1 MGVETPGPRYKVG
14 RLARLADSR
23 NRTASR
29 KAAACGLLHRRTKS
43 APLLVSAAVHGRNRR
58 LAVALTVAAVA
69 AFCGFALPAS
79 GAESSNEA
87 ERLRRADEALAARS
101 RAAVLELYALQTQ
114 VRHANAEL
122 AATRA
127 RVTALERERA
137 SVAAALRMARQSAAA
152 AHRGL
157 EERLRALY
165 EQGGTDPIAVI
176 LSSDSLEDAL
186 ETIDGLGFA
195 AQQDRVLIA
204 RTRAARVRLA
214 GLEQKLA
221 ARAEVL
227 GAAARD
233 AEARATALAAREAE
247 RSAFVA
253 SLARERSLN
262 AQQVASLQRTAS
274 AADRRSETLATP
286 EPGGTASPAAAAS
299 ELEEPAV
306 VSIAAPGAR
315 TIVVSATAYAI
326 RGRTASGL
334 PTSWGVAAVD
344 PAVIPLGT
352 RFYVPG
358 YGEAVA
364 ADVGSSV
371 RGNRIDL
378 WFPSLAQALAWG
390 RRTVA
395 IVIR

>member
-1 MGVETPGPRYKVG
+1 M
-14 RLARLADSR
+14 SR
-23 NRTASR
+23 
-29 KAAACGLLHRRTKS
+29 
-43 APLLVSAAVHGRNRR
+43 AVHGRNRR

-79 GAESSNEA
+79 GAESSDEA
-87 ERLRRADEALAARS
+87 DRLRRADEALAARS
-101 RAAVLELYALQTQ
+101 RAAVLELYALQAQ
-114 VRHANAEL
+114 VRRANAEL
-122 AATRA
+122 AATQS

-137 SVAAALRMARQSAAA
+137 SVAATLRIARRSADA

-176 LSSDSLEDAL
+176 LASDSLEDAL

-195 AQQDRVLIA
+195 ARQDRMLIA
-204 RTRAARVRLA
+204 RTRAARARLA
-214 GLEQKLA
+214 RLQQQLA
-221 ARAEVL
+221 ARAEVAA
-227 GAAARD
+227 AAARD
-233 AEARATALAAREAE
+233 AEARAAALAAREAE
-247 RSAFVA
+247 RSAFVD
-253 SLARERSLN
+253 SLARERRLN
-262 AQQVASLQRTAS
+262 AEQIASLAAGGLRGGRTLRDARERPS
-274 AADRRSETLATP
+274 GRY
-286 EPGGTASPAAAAS
+286 GTARRGARRRRAGAARARS
-299 ELEEPAV
+299 
-306 VSIAAPGAR
+306 VSIAASGAR
-315 TIVVSATAYAI
+315 TLVVSATAYAI

-352 RFYVPG
+352 RFFVPG

-371 RGNRIDL
+371 RGNKIDL
-378 WFPSLAQALAWG
+378 WFPSHAQARAWG

>member
-1 MGVETPGPRYKVG
+1 M
-14 RLARLADSR
+14 
-23 NRTASR
+23 
-29 KAAACGLLHRRTKS
+29 
-43 APLLVSAAVHGRNRR
+43 
-58 LAVALTVAAVA
+58 VAAVA

-79 GAESSNEA
+79 GAESSDEA
-87 ERLRRADEALAARS
+87 ERLQRADEALAARA
-101 RAAVLELYALQTQ
+101 RAAVLELYALQAQ

-122 AATRA
+122 AATRS

-137 SVAAALRMARQSAAA
+137 SVAATLRIARRSADA

-165 EQGGTDPIAVI
+165 EQGGTYPIAVI
-176 LSSDSLEDAL
+176 LSSESLEDAL

-195 AQQDRVLIA
+195 ARQDRMLIA
-204 RTRAARVRLA
+204 RTRAARTRLA
-214 GLEQKLA
+214 ALQKKLA
-221 ARAEVL
+221 ARAGVL
-227 GAAARD
+227 AAAARD
-233 AEARATALAAREAE
+233 AEARASALSAREAE

-253 SLARERSLN
+253 SLARERQLN
-262 AQQVASLQRTAS
+262 GQRIASLQQAAS
-274 AADRRSETLATP
+274 AADARSETLSTVEAGGQALLDAVP
-286 EPGGTASPAAAAS
+286 AGTAPAPHEPAA
-299 ELEEPAV
+299 
-306 VSIAAPGAR
+306 VSTAAPGAR
-315 TIVVSATAYAI
+315 TLVVSATAYAI

-352 RFYVPG
+352 RFFVPG

-371 RGNRIDL
+371 RGNTIDL
-378 WFPSLAQALAWG
+378 WFPSHAQARAWG

>member
-1 MGVETPGPRYKVG
+1 M
-14 RLARLADSR
+14 SR
-23 NRTASR
+23 
-29 KAAACGLLHRRTKS
+29 
-43 APLLVSAAVHGRNRR
+43 AVHGRYLR

-87 ERLRRADEALAARS
+87 ERLRAADEALAARS
-101 RAAVLELYALQTQ
+101 RAAVLELYALQAQ
-114 VRHANAEL
+114 VRRANAEL

-137 SVAAALRMARQSAAA
+137 AVAATLRIARRSAVA

-195 AQQDRVLIA
+195 AQQDRMLIA
-204 RTRAARVRLA
+204 RTRAARARLTQ
-214 GLEQKLA
+214 LEQKLS

-227 GAAARD
+227 AAAARD
-233 AEARATALAAREAE
+233 AEARAGALASREAE
-247 RSAFVA
+247 RSAFVD
-253 SLARERSLN
+253 SLARERRLN
-262 AQQVASLQRTAS
+262 AEQIASLQQAASTAH
-274 AADRRSETLATP
+274 ARSETLESA
-286 EPGGTASPAAAAS
+286 EPGGTALLDAVPAGPAPEPTEPAA
-299 ELEEPAV
+299 

-315 TIVVSATAYAI
+315 TMVVSATAYAI

-344 PAVIPLGT
+344 PTVIPLGT
-352 RFYVPG
+352 RFFVPG
-358 YGEAVA
+358 YGEAIA

-371 RGNRIDL
+371 RGNKIDL
-378 WFPSLAQALAWG
+378 WFPSEAQARAWG
-390 RRTVA
+390 RRSVA

>member
-1 MGVETPGPRYKVG
+1 M
-14 RLARLADSR
+14 
-23 NRTASR
+23 
-29 KAAACGLLHRRTKS
+29 
-43 APLLVSAAVHGRNRR
+43 
-58 LAVALTVAAVA
+58 VAAVA

-79 GAESSNEA
+79 GAESSDEA

-101 RAAVLELYALQTQ
+101 RAAVLELYALQAQ
-114 VRHANAEL
+114 VRRANAEL
-122 AATRA
+122 AATRS

-137 SVAAALRMARQSAAA
+137 SVAATLRIARRSAAA

-195 AQQDRVLIA
+195 ARQDRMLIA
-204 RTRAARVRLA
+204 RTRAARARLA
-214 GLEQKLA
+214 RLQQQLA

-227 GAAARD
+227 AAAAHD
-233 AEARATALAAREAE
+233 AEARAAALAAREAE
-247 RSAFVA
+247 RSAFVD
-253 SLARERSLN
+253 SLARERRLKPSRSPRSSR
-262 AQQVASLQRTAS
+262 QPRPRTHAP
-274 AADRRSETLATP
+274 RRSPA
-286 EPGGTASPAAAAS
+286 PGPAARHCSTQFPPGAAPAPH
-299 ELEEPAV
+299 EPAA
-306 VSIAAPGAR
+306 VSIAASGAR
-315 TIVVSATAYAI
+315 TLVVSATAYAI

-352 RFYVPG
+352 RFFVPG

-371 RGNRIDL
+371 RGNKIDL
-378 WFPSLAQALAWG
+378 WFPSHAQARAWG

>member
-1 MGVETPGPRYKVG
+1 M
-14 RLARLADSR
+14 SR
-23 NRTASR
+23 
-29 KAAACGLLHRRTKS
+29 
-43 APLLVSAAVHGRNRR
+43 AVHGRNRR

-69 AFCGFALPAS
+69 AVCGFALPAS
-79 GAESSNEA
+79 GAESSDEA
-87 ERLRRADEALAARS
+87 DRLRRADDALAARS
-101 RAAVLELYALQTQ
+101 RAAVLELYVLQAQ
-114 VRHANAEL
+114 VRRADAEL
-122 AATRA
+122 AATRS

-137 SVAAALRMARQSAAA
+137 SVAATLRIARRSADA

-176 LSSDSLEDAL
+176 LASDSLEDAL

-195 AQQDRVLIA
+195 ARQDRMLIA
-204 RTRAARVRLA
+204 RTRAARARLA
-214 GLEQKLA
+214 RLEERLA
-221 ARAEVL
+221 ARAEVAA
-227 GAAARD
+227 AAARD
-233 AEARATALAAREAE
+233 AEARAAALAAREAE
-247 RSAFVA
+247 RSAFVD
-253 SLARERSLN
+253 SLARERRLN
-262 AQQVASLQRTAS
+262 AEQIAALQQAAS
-274 AADRRSETLATP
+274 AANARSETLSSAET
-286 EPGGTASPAAAAS
+286 GGTAVRDAVPAGVAPAPYEPAA
-299 ELEEPAV
+299 
-306 VSIAAPGAR
+306 VSIAAPAAR
-315 TIVVSATAYAI
+315 TIVVSATAYTI

-352 RFYVPG
+352 RFFVPG

-371 RGNRIDL
+371 RGNKIDL
-378 WFPSLAQALAWG
+378 WFPSHARARAWG

>member
-1 MGVETPGPRYKVG
+1 M
-14 RLARLADSR
+14 
-23 NRTASR
+23 
-29 KAAACGLLHRRTKS
+29 
-43 APLLVSAAVHGRNRR
+43 
-58 LAVALTVAAVA
+58 VAAVA

-79 GAESSNEA
+79 GAESSDEA

-101 RAAVLELYALQTQ
+101 RAAVLELYALQAQ
-114 VRHANAEL
+114 VRRANAEL
-122 AATRA
+122 AAKRA

-137 SVAAALRMARQSAAA
+137 SVAAMLRIARRSAAA
-152 AHRGL
+152 ADRGL
-157 EERLRALY
+157 EDRLRALY

-195 AQQDRVLIA
+195 ARQDRMLIT
-204 RTRAARVRLA
+204 RTRAARARLA
-214 GLEQKLA
+214 RLQEKLA

-227 GAAARD
+227 AGAARD
-233 AEARATALAAREAE
+233 AEARAAALAARESE
-247 RSAFVA
+247 RSAYVD
-253 SLARERSLN
+253 SLARERRLN
-262 AQQVASLQRTAS
+262 AKQIATLQQ
-274 AADRRSETLATP
+274 AADAADARSETLSHAAA
-286 EPGGTASPAAAAS
+286 GTALLDAVPAGAAPAPHEPAA
-299 ELEEPAV
+299 

-315 TIVVSATAYAI
+315 TMVVSATAYAI

-352 RFYVPG
+352 RFFVPG

-371 RGNRIDL
+371 RGNKIDL
-378 WFPSLAQALAWG
+378 WFPSLAQARAWG
-390 RRTVA
+390 RRTVS

>member
-1 MGVETPGPRYKVG
+1 
-14 RLARLADSR
+14 
-23 NRTASR
+23 
-29 KAAACGLLHRRTKS
+29 
-43 APLLVSAAVHGRNRR
+43 
-58 LAVALTVAAVA
+58 VALTVAAVA

-87 ERLRRADEALAARS
+87 DRLRAADDALAARS
-101 RAAVLELYALQTQ
+101 RAAVLELYALQAQ
-114 VRHANAEL
+114 VRRADAEL
-122 AATRA
+122 ATTRA

-137 SVAAALRMARQSAAA
+137 SVAATMRVARRSAAA

-176 LSSDSLEDAL
+176 LSSGSLEDAL

-195 AQQDRVLIA
+195 AQQDRMLIA
-204 RTRAARVRLA
+204 RTRAARARLA
-214 GLEQKLA
+214 RLEQKLA
-221 ARAEVL
+221 ARAERL

-233 AEARATALAAREAE
+233 AESRAAALAAREAE
-247 RSAFVA
+247 RSAYVE
-253 SLARERSLN
+253 SLTRERRLN
-262 AQQVASLQRTAS
+262 AQQIAALQQAAS
-274 AADRRSETLATP
+274 AAHARSETLVSP
-286 EPGGTASPAAAAS
+286 EASGTALLDAVPAGPAEPTEPAA
-299 ELEEPAV
+299 
-306 VSIAAPGAR
+306 VSVGAPGAR
-315 TIVVSATAYAI
+315 TMVVAATAYAI

-344 PAVIPLGT
+344 PSVIPLGT
-352 RFYVPG
+352 RFFVPG

-378 WFPSLAQALAWG
+378 WFPSDAQARAWG
-390 RRTVA
+390 RRTVS

>member
-1 MGVETPGPRYKVG
+1 
-14 RLARLADSR
+14 
-23 NRTASR
+23 
-29 KAAACGLLHRRTKS
+29 
-43 APLLVSAAVHGRNRR
+43 
-58 LAVALTVAAVA
+58 VALTVAAVA

-79 GAESSNEA
+79 GAESSDEA

-101 RAAVLELYALQTQ
+101 RTAVLELYALQSQ
-114 VRHANAEL
+114 VRRANAEL
-122 AATRA
+122 AATRS

-137 SVAAALRMARQSAAA
+137 SVAATLRIARRSADA

-165 EQGGTDPIAVI
+165 ERGGTDPIAVI

-195 AQQDRVLIA
+195 AQQDRMLLA
-204 RTRAARVRLA
+204 RTRAARTRLA
-214 GLEQKLA
+214 RLQERLA

-227 GAAARD
+227 AAAARD
-233 AEARATALAAREAE
+233 AEAHAAALAAREAE
-247 RSAFVA
+247 RSAFVD
-253 SLARERSLN
+253 SLARERRLK
-262 AQQVASLQRTAS
+262 ADQIASLQQTAS
-274 AADRRSETLATP
+274 AADARSETLVSAGV
-286 EPGGTASPAAAAS
+286 GGTALLDAVPAGTAPAPH
-299 ELEEPAV
+299 EPAV
-306 VSIAAPGAR
+306 VSIAAPAAR

-352 RFYVPG
+352 RFFVPG

-371 RGNRIDL
+371 RGNKIDL
-378 WFPSLAQALAWG
+378 WFPSHAQARAWG

>member
-1 MGVETPGPRYKVG
+1 
-14 RLARLADSR
+14 
-23 NRTASR
+23 
-29 KAAACGLLHRRTKS
+29 
-43 APLLVSAAVHGRNRR
+43 
-58 LAVALTVAAVA
+58 VALTVAAVA

-79 GAESSNEA
+79 GAGSSDEA
-87 ERLRRADEALAARS
+87 DRLRAADEALAARS
-101 RAAVLELYALQTQ
+101 RAAVLELYALQAQ
-114 VRHANAEL
+114 VRQADAEL
-122 AATRA
+122 AATHA
-127 RVTALERERA
+127 RVTALERERT
-137 SVAAALRMARQSAAA
+137 SVAASLRIARRSSAA

-165 EQGGTDPIAVI
+165 EQGGTDPLAVI

-195 AQQDRVLIA
+195 AQQDRMLIA
-204 RTRAARVRLA
+204 RTRAARARLA
-214 GLEQKLA
+214 NLEKRLE
-221 ARAEVL
+221 ARAAVL
-227 GAAARD
+227 AAAARD
-233 AEARATALAAREAE
+233 AEARAATLAAREAE
-247 RSAFVA
+247 RRAYIE
-253 SLARERSLN
+253 SLARERRLN
-262 AQQVASLQRTAS
+262 ARQIASLQQAAS
-274 AADRRSETLATP
+274 DAHARSEALVPA
-286 EPGGTASPAAAAS
+286 EPGSTTVPAGAAPELAEPAA
-299 ELEEPAV
+299 

-326 RGRTASGL
+326 RGRTATGL
-334 PTSWGVAAVD
+334 PTARGVAAVD

-352 RFYVPG
+352 RFFVPG

-378 WFPSLAQALAWG
+378 WFPSHAQARAWG

>member
-1 MGVETPGPRYKVG
+1 M
-14 RLARLADSR
+14 SR
-23 NRTASR
+23 
-29 KAAACGLLHRRTKS
+29 
-43 APLLVSAAVHGRNRR
+43 AVHGRYRR

-79 GAESSNEA
+79 GAESSDEA
-87 ERLRRADEALAARS
+87 ERLLRADEALATRS
-101 RAAVLELYALQTQ
+101 RAAVLELYALQAQ
-114 VRHANAEL
+114 VRRADAEL
-122 AATRA
+122 AATRS

-137 SVAAALRMARQSAAA
+137 SVAATLRIARRSADA

-195 AQQDRVLIA
+195 ARQDRMLIA
-204 RTRAARVRLA
+204 RTRAARARLA
-214 GLEQKLA
+214 ALQTKLA
-221 ARAEVL
+221 ARADVL
-227 GAAARD
+227 AAAARD
-233 AEARATALAAREAE
+233 AEARASALSAREAE
-247 RSAFVA
+247 RSAFVDA
-253 SLARERSLN
+253 LARERQLN
-262 AQQVASLQRTAS
+262 AQQITSLQQAAS
-274 AADRRSETLATP
+274 AADARSETLSTVEA
-286 EPGGTASPAAAAS
+286 GGQALLDAVPAGAAPAPHEPAA
-299 ELEEPAV
+299 
-306 VSIAAPGAR
+306 VSIAASGAR
-315 TIVVSATAYAI
+315 TLVVSATAYAI

-352 RFYVPG
+352 RFFVPG

-371 RGNRIDL
+371 RGNKIDL
-378 WFPSLAQALAWG
+378 WFPSHAQARAWG
-390 RRTVA
+390 RRTVS

>member
-1 MGVETPGPRYKVG
+1 M
-14 RLARLADSR
+14 
-23 NRTASR
+23 
-29 KAAACGLLHRRTKS
+29 
-43 APLLVSAAVHGRNRR
+43 
-58 LAVALTVAAVA
+58 ALTVAAVA

-79 GAESSNEA
+79 GAESSDEA
-87 ERLRRADEALAARS
+87 ETLRRADEALGARS
-101 RAAVLELYALQTQ
+101 RAAVLELYALQAQ
-114 VRHANAEL
+114 VRRANAEL
-122 AATRA
+122 ATTRS

-137 SVAAALRMARQSAAA
+137 SVAATLRIARRSADA

-195 AQQDRVLIA
+195 ARQDRMLIA
-204 RTRAARVRLA
+204 RTRAARARLA
-214 GLEQKLA
+214 RLHQQLA
-221 ARAEVL
+221 ERAEVL
-227 GAAARD
+227 AAAAHD
-233 AEARATALAAREAE
+233 AEVRAAALAARVAE
-247 RSAFVA
+247 RSAFVD
-253 SLARERSLN
+253 SLASERRLK
-262 AQQVASLQRTAS
+262 AEQIASLQQAAS
-274 AADRRSETLATP
+274 AADARSEMLASAGA
-286 EPGGTASPAAAAS
+286 GGSALLDAVPAGTVPAPH
-299 ELEEPAV
+299 EPAV
-306 VSIAAPGAR
+306 VSIAAPAAR

-352 RFYVPG
+352 RFFVPG

-371 RGNRIDL
+371 RGNKIDL
-378 WFPSLAQALAWG
+378 WFPSHAQARAWG